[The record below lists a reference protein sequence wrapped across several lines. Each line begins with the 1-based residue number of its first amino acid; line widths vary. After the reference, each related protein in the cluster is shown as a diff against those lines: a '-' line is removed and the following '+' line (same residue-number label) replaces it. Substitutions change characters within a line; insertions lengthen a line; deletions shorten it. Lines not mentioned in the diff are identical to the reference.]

1 MAGQKP
7 SKKILAL
14 GTKDNL
20 IRIAAYARNGL
31 SEEQIAKNLGVSL
44 TTFFRAKK
52 SEEVGEAIQQAL
64 IQTKEVVDFEVEN
77 MLRKRAM
84 GYEYDEV
91 KEEYEMGIL
100 IKRTVTK
107 KVVPPD
113 VSAQIFWLKNRKP
126 TEWRDR
132 REVDNTVALEKLDEV
147 LGQIKGCE

>member
-7 SKKILAL
+7 NKTALAL
-14 GTKDNL
+14 TTKDSL

-31 SEEQIAKNLGVSL
+31 SEEQIAKNMGVSYSA
-44 TTFFRAKK
+44 FRKAKK
-52 SEEVGEAIQQAL
+52 DPDVGNQIVTAL

-100 IKRTVTK
+100 VKRTVTK

-113 VSAQIFWLKNRKP
+113 TSAQIFWLKNRKP